1 METLIKTDKSSLNIG
16 TFDDI
21 DLVLN
26 CVNDIETELE
36 IRPFIKLYGKN
47 VHQNRN
53 VGFFSDISIG
63 YKYSNKMMTSKPLS
77 LNLKTLLDK
86 INTLFSSNYNG
97 ILVNEYSNGNDYIG
111 AHSDDEIILN
121 SDIGVVSLSFGAK
134 RKFRIRDKPTKKIVK
149 DISMEHGQL
158 LQMTG
163 KFQTEFT
170 HEIPVEKR
178 VKEKRISFTFRY
190 HVQ

>member
-1 METLIKTDKSSLNIG
+1 METIIKTDKSSLNIG
-16 TFDDI
+16 TFEDI

-26 CVNDIETELE
+26 CVNDIETDLE
-36 IRPFIKLYGKN
+36 IRPFIKLYGKK

-53 VGFFSDISIG
+53 VGFFSDTSVG

-77 LNLKTLLDK
+77 LNLKTLLDT

-111 AHSDDEIILN
+111 AHSDDEIRIN
-121 SDIGVVSLSFGAK
+121 SDIGVVSLSFGTK
-134 RKFRIRDKPTKKIVK
+134 RKFRIRDKITKKIVK
-149 DISMEHGQL
+149 DISIEHGQL

-190 HVQ
+190 HIQ